1 MSLPDEIRTFIVDN
15 FLFGED
21 GSLQEDSSFLKE
33 GIVDSTGILQ
43 LVSFLQE
50 RYRVVIEDEELTPEN
65 LDSIRRVVTF
75 IEGKRDRA
83 KSVAVAA
90 ADCTGAVGRAG

>member
-1 MSLPDEIRTFIVDN
+1 MRLQEEIRQFIVDT

-21 GSLQEDSSFLKE
+21 GRLKEDSSFLGE

-50 RYRVVIEDEELTPEN
+50 RYLISIEDAELIPDN
-65 LDSIRRVVTF
+65 LDSI
-75 IEGKRDRA
+75 GK
-83 KSVAVAA
+83 VAA
-90 ADCTGAVGRAG
+90 FVRSKQAALGSEEAAQALVPEPA